1 MYVVI
6 FLRMWLP
13 LATLQGNQ
21 LQFFLVF
28 RFGSPP
34 NDSRL
39 SEPSDKWFLCDRILF
54 AQIGWLFRWL
64 SSSKMVAVMPTRRR
78 KVFDEFSNCFRTV
91 FELFSSCFRTVFELF
106 SNCFRTVFELFSDN
120 FRAVFGQFSNC
131 FRTVFEQFLAIFRQN
146 SDNFRAVFDQFLT
159 SFELFSNR
167 DRTLKLLFP
176 IKTFPAIVSV
186 TNYVR
191 LYTYFIILW
200 FLNLFGRPPKIRI
213 VICRSLPFDEMSVGQ
228 VSLRWTVCVHICC
241 SILTICQISERG
253 HFFALSIKSV
263 SQLGG

>member
-1 MYVVI
+1 MHGVCNCRNCCLSIYAFMYVVI

-106 SNCFRTVFELFSDN
+106 SNCFRAVFE
-120 FRAVFGQFSNC
+120 QFSNC
-131 FRTVFEQFLAIFRQN
+131 FRTIFEQF
-146 SDNFRAVFDQFLT
+146 SDNFRTV
-159 SFELFSNR
+159 FELFSSSFWPFFGKIQ
-167 DRTLKLLFP
+167 TIFEQ
-176 IKTFPAIVSV
+176 FS
-186 TNYVR
+186 TN
-191 LYTYFIILW
+191 F
-200 FLNLFGRPPKIRI
+200 
-213 VICRSLPFDEMSVGQ
+213 
-228 VSLRWTVCVHICC
+228 
-241 SILTICQISERG
+241 
-253 HFFALSIKSV
+253 
-263 SQLGG
+263 